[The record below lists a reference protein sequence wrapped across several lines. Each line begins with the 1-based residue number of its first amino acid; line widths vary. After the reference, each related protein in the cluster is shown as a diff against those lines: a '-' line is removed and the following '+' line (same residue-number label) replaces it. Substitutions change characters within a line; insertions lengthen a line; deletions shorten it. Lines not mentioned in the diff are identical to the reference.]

1 MRAERRLRPLPPE
14 PATLLSE
21 GRVAEAVQALRESH
35 GIGAREAKKWIDA
48 HVADDP
54 MLRVQ
59 LESQKRAWGRKV
71 FFWVLAIDV
80 IAVAAI
86 IYYLLYL
93 RR

>member
-14 PATLLSE
+14 PATLLTE
-21 GRVAEAVQALRESH
+21 GRVAEAVQVLRKSH
-35 GIGAREAKKWIDA
+35 GLRASQARAWVDA
-48 HVADDP
+48 HIAEDP

>member
-1 MRAERRLRPLPPE
+1 MRAERRLKPLPPE
-14 PATLLSE
+14 PATLLAE
-21 GRVAEAVQALRESH
+21 GRVAEAVRALRDSQ
-35 GIGAREAKKWIDA
+35 GLGTREAKKWIDA
-48 HVADDP
+48 HIADDP

-59 LESQKRAWGRKV
+59 LESQKRSWGRKV

>member
-14 PATLLSE
+14 PATLLTE
-21 GRVAEAVQALRESH
+21 GRVTEAVQVLRKSH
-35 GIGAREAKKWIDA
+35 GLRASQARAWVDA
-48 HVADDP
+48 HIADDP

-71 FFWVLAIDV
+71 FFWVLAIDA

>member
-14 PATLLSE
+14 PATLLTE
-21 GRVAEAVQALRESH
+21 GRVSEAVQVLREVH
-35 GIGAREAKKWIDA
+35 GLRKSQAKAWVDA
-48 HVADDP
+48 HIADDP

-59 LESQKRAWGRKV
+59 LESQQRGWGRKV
-71 FFWVLAIDV
+71 FLWVLTIDV

>member
-14 PATLLSE
+14 PATLLTE
-21 GRVAEAVQALRESH
+21 GRVAEAVQVLREVH
-35 GIGAREAKKWIDA
+35 GLRKNQAEAWVDA
-48 HVADDP
+48 HIADDP

-59 LESQKRAWGRKV
+59 LESQKRGWGRKV
-71 FFWVLAIDV
+71 FLWVLAIDA

-93 RR
+93 R

>member
-14 PATLLSE
+14 PATLLTE
-21 GRVAEAVQALRESH
+21 GRVAEAVQVLRETH
-35 GIGAREAKKWIDA
+35 GLSARQARSWVEA

-54 MLRVQ
+54 MLQVQ
-59 LESQKRAWGRKV
+59 LHSLKRAWGRKL